1 MIALCAEYIVGFL
14 CKNDIITDEE
24 KNIYQYG
31 FEIGIS
37 NLVNVFI
44 AIMLGLIFSQL
55 VSILIFLC
63 VFSVM
68 RKYSGGYHAD
78 TYEKCE
84 LIFALNVI
92 GIIYILKLGIYFSKI
107 QCLCISVLSI
117 LILVILA
124 PIENK
129 HKPLDINNCRKYK
142 LYAIGLC
149 ILFSIISILIYDRST
164 QYSETIYLTLLSV
177 VFSMIV
183 QILKREA
190 GEKNDEQC

>member
-44 AIMLGLIFSQL
+44 AIMLGLLFSQL

-68 RKYSGGYHAD
+68 
-78 TYEKCE
+78 
-84 LIFALNVI
+84 
-92 GIIYILKLGIYFSKI
+92 
-107 QCLCISVLSI
+107 
-117 LILVILA
+117 
-124 PIENK
+124 
-129 HKPLDINNCRKYK
+129 
-142 LYAIGLC
+142 
-149 ILFSIISILIYDRST
+149 
-164 QYSETIYLTLLSV
+164 
-177 VFSMIV
+177 
-183 QILKREA
+183 
-190 GEKNDEQC
+190 